1 MGTYCLE
8 VNYKEIAIAKL
19 LSTCSFVCPL
29 LVKKSPDLWK
39 KSQNSN
45 TQVQYTFDEAKNE
58 EIFDFLL
65 KEKFITFPHDHQLP
79 IK

>member
-1 MGTYCLE
+1 MEFKYFYELVVKVTEYEELLREESQWRKTSMGTYCLE

-19 LSTCSFVCPL
+19 LSTGSFVCPL

-45 TQVQYTFDEAKNE
+45 TQV
-58 EIFDFLL
+58 
-65 KEKFITFPHDHQLP
+65 
-79 IK
+79 